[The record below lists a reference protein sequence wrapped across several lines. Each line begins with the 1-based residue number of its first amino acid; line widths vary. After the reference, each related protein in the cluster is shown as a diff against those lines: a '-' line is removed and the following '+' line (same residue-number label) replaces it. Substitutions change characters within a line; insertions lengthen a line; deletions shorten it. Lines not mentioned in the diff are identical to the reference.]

1 MGSDYKCHSMK
12 AHAFK
17 SLFVEVGSR
26 LFDLGLHPET
36 LPAPLYDGFI
46 EGELMLVSFDKWHSF
61 TFCPATKKNLE
72 RLFLRT
78 V

>member
-1 MGSDYKCHSMK
+1 MK
-12 AHAFK
+12 ADTFK

-61 TFCPATKKNLE
+61 TFCPATKRPLAK
-72 RLFLRT
+72 LFLFT